1 MNPPLNMRPR
11 VLLVSLLF
19 FGTLLHCIP
28 TAEAQINPQVDV
40 TCNAEIMSMHVAP
53 GDSRIATTTC
63 TAENPTLYVEEVDL
77 QLSPGVLVSSGPG
90 SLTIAAGES
99 IDFELQFRGDLRMAT
114 GQQEVVL
121 SYVVNTANGVPCPT
135 CTSEEIHMIV
145 IIEQFADYRV
155 QFDDDWP
162 EMSETSCERNLEI
175 KIYNDGNGQ
184 DNFLISIPNRN
195 DLLTA
200 GWSVD
205 LPLNS
210 IYIESLAPPQ
220 KVRIKI
226 QCPGELYEK
235 GELKGNDAFIRQD
248 ESDNGTIKQ
257 LFQLLVEVN
266 SEVETNQDGNAE
278 GMTLAIDLSVV
289 EYSPESSLEA
299 LPALNSTFT
308 ILSLLGA
315 AAFANRSDEK
325 SSSEIK

>member
-40 TCNAEIMSMHVAP
+40 TCATEIMSMHVAP

-77 QLSPGVLVSSGPG
+77 QLTSGVLVSSGPG

-99 IDFELQFRGDLRMAT
+99 IDFELQFRGDLRMPT

-145 IIEQFADYRV
+145 VIEQFAAFRV
-155 QFDDDWP
+155 QFDDEWP
-162 EMSETSCERNLEI
+162 EMSETGCERFLEI

-210 IYIESLAPPQ
+210 FYIESLAPPQ
-220 KVRIKI
+220 KVRINI
-226 QCPGELYEK
+226 QCPDELYEK

-248 ESDNGTIKQ
+248 EADNGTIKQ
-257 LFQLLVEVN
+257 LFQLLVEVT
-266 SEVETNQDGNAE
+266 SEVEANQDGNAE
-278 GMTLAIDLSVV
+278 GMTLEIDLTVV
-289 EYSPESSLEA
+289 EYSSGSSLEA
-299 LPALNSTFT
+299 LPALNSTLT

-315 AAFANRSDEK
+315 AAFVNRSDGK
-325 SSSEIK
+325 SSTEIK

>member
-1 MNPPLNMRPR
+1 MKPPLNMRPR

-53 GDSRIATTTC
+53 GDSRMATTTC

-77 QLSPGVLVSSGPG
+77 QLSAGALVSSGPG

-99 IDFELQFRGDLRMAT
+99 IDFELQFRGELRKAA

-145 IIEQFADYRV
+145 VIEQFADYRV

-162 EMSETSCERNLEI
+162 EMSETGCERFLEV
-175 KIYNDGNGQ
+175 KIYNDGN
-184 DNFLISIPNRN
+184 DRDKFLISIPNRN

-205 LPLNS
+205 LHLNS
-210 IYIESLAPPQ
+210 ILIDSLAPPQ
-220 KVRIKI
+220 KVPIKI
-226 QCPGELYEK
+226 QCPDELYEK
-235 GELKGNDAFIRQD
+235 GELKGNGAFMRQD
-248 ESDNGTIKQ
+248 ETDNGTIKQ
-257 LFQLLVEVN
+257 LFQLLVEVT

-278 GMTLAIDLSVV
+278 GITLEIDLTVV
-289 EYSPESSLEA
+289 EYPSESTLDA
-299 LPALNSTFT
+299 LPALNSTIT

-315 AAFANRSDEK
+315 AAFANRDE
-325 SSSEIK
+325 

>member
-1 MNPPLNMRPR
+1 MNPPLDMRPR

-40 TCNAEIMSMHVAP
+40 TCATEIMSMHVAP

-63 TAENPTLYVEEVDL
+63 TAENPTLYVEEVDF
-77 QLSPGVLVSSGPG
+77 QLSAAGLASSGPG
-90 SLTIAAGES
+90 SLTIAAGDS
-99 IDFELQFRGDLRMAT
+99 VDFELQFRGELRMP
-114 GQQEVVL
+114 QQTREVVL

-145 IIEQFADYRV
+145 VIEQFADYRV
-155 QFDDDWP
+155 QFDDHWP
-162 EMSETSCERNLEI
+162 EMSETGCERFLEV

-210 IYIESLAPPQ
+210 IYIDSMAPPQ

-248 ESDNGTIKQ
+248 ETDNGTIKQ
-257 LFQLLVEVN
+257 LFQLLVEVT
-266 SEVETNQDGNAE
+266 SEVETNQDGNAG
-278 GMTLAIDLSVV
+278 GMTLEIDLTVV
-289 EYSPESSLEA
+289 EYSSESSLEA
-299 LPALNSTFT
+299 LPALNSALT

-315 AAFANRSDEK
+315 AAFTNRNDFA
-325 SSSEIK
+325 SSSK